1 MRKHERYQNLLH
13 HLEQRT
19 QNLKTSTPRPRP
31 RPSPLHLQPHP
42 GGQVN
47 QILLPPNVVGLRKT
61 TALLLVLVLI
71 LVLVLLLMT
80 PKKYVIGS
88 QGRRTHPLIW
98 YDEAGLLVTQITI
111 DILAE
116 NANAKAHATF
126 QDTSFFLIFGGM
138 EIAQLVAP
146 PFDVKKNG
154 SQDIH
159 YVVESSP
166 IPLDPEKMELVNL
179 FIRRNDVVFELK
191 GKFRAQWRVG
201 LLGSVKFWSHLNCWL
216 HFHPWNGTYT
226 NPKRCSSKA
235 K

>member
-1 MRKHERYQNLLH
+1 
-13 HLEQRT
+13 
-19 QNLKTSTPRPRP
+19 
-31 RPSPLHLQPHP
+31 
-42 GGQVN
+42 
-47 QILLPPNVVGLRKT
+47 
-61 TALLLVLVLI
+61 
-71 LVLVLLLMT
+71 MT

-98 YDEAGLLVTQITI
+98 CAAVICAILAIAVITAGIVVFVGYIIIHPRVPVISVLSASLDTFRYDEAGLLVTQITI